1 MGRMPIPGCP
11 ALTDALLRSSL
22 KEYMRMCLIVKL
34 LHACTSSQ
42 LQARDEEKM
51 ELCELEAPVDASS
64 EKITE

>member
-1 MGRMPIPGCP
+1 
-11 ALTDALLRSSL
+11 
-22 KEYMRMCLIVKL
+22 MRMCLIVKL

-51 ELCELEAPVDASS
+51 ELCELEAPVGALS